1 MKIKIETPLM
11 QVQRELKTIAK
22 YIDIAYSNMS
32 YGTFRSLQEIDS
44 EVINYISNELE
55 EREVKK

>member
-22 YIDIAYSNMS
+22 YIDIANANLS
-32 YGTFRSLQEIDS
+32 YDTFRSLQEIDS
-44 EVINYISNELE
+44 EVINYITNELE